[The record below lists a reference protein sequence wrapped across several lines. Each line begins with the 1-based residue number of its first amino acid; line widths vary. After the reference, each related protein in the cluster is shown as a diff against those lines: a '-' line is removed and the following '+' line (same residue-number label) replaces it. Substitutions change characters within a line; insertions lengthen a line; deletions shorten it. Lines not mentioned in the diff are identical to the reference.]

1 MMKRNAV
8 NFVVDNTTTMHTVDR
23 HVTRFALAK
32 GVVNELILDFGKKN
46 THTTVTLLRAVPVG
60 GRYAYLYSDT
70 FDFGMVHSPPNTSI
84 AFSSNLMDRVIPT
97 PTSDL
102 TISHTLFFTD
112 GENFDAATRKAF
124 ETGLRK
130 RAWPECNW
138 FTIIVCDNKHGGDWL
153 RKFRRIPGVTV
164 GFIDMQ
170 TTVPYDSILGK
181 RNFDLPPTSWWTR
194 FRRFFRS

>member
-1 MMKRNAV
+1 MKRNAV

-32 GVVNELILDFGKKN
+32 GVVDELILDFGKKN

-124 ETGLRK
+124 ETGLRSTAATGCANFDVFQALLLGSSTC
-130 RAWPECNW
+130 RPPYRMIPSWANATLICRQH
-138 FTIIVCDNKHGGDWL
+138 HGGRDFGGSFGH
-153 RKFRRIPGVTV
+153 KHH
-164 GFIDMQ
+164 
-170 TTVPYDSILGK
+170 LGES
-181 RNFDLPPTSWWTR
+181 RLW
-194 FRRFFRS
+194 